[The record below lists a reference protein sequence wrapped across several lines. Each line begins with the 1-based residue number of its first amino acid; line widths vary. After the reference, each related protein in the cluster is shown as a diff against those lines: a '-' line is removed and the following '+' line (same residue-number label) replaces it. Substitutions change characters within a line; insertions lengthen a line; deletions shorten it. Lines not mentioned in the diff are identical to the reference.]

1 MELGVGKYRKLGG
14 KHIKHSMLILTFN
27 TNTPSNCERSRY
39 VLQEYGNPKAEHVLF
54 IHGLGA
60 SSLAWRDIP
69 DALSEYFHTITV
81 DLIGFGGSEKPEN
94 ADYTVKGFS
103 KFIMDFLIERI
114 GIEEKEHTKISIV
127 GHSLGGI

>member
-1 MELGVGKYRKLGG
+1 MPLPTVKGVG
-14 KHIKHSMLILTFN
+14 TF
-27 TNTPSNCERSRY
+27 Y
-39 VLQEYGNPKAEHVLF
+39 KEYGNPKADHVLF
-54 IHGLGA
+54 IRGLGA

-94 ADYTVKGFS
+94 ADYTVKGLS

-114 GIEEKEHTKISIV
+114 GIEKEHTKISIV